1 MGADKEVLFLLSMLL
16 SAMAMF
22 AGDVLTVA
30 AIVGS
35 MWFESRIGVGWGV
48 ILDTLFVVG
57 VSCGAAAWIIGKLL
71 QEQLSGVQA
80 FASYAIPKS
89 APVPSAS
96 HPAALTGAATN
107 GTHRPCGGFPA
118 GVTPG
123 LASGAHVP
131 P

>member
-1 MGADKEVLFLLSMLL
+1 MRIDKEVLFLLSMLFG
-16 SAMAMF
+16 AMAMF

-57 VSCGAAAWIIGKLL
+57 VSCGAAAWIVGKLL
-71 QEQLSGVQA
+71 QKRLSGVQA
-80 FASYAIPKS
+80 LASYVVPDS
-89 APVPSAS
+89 APVLPAS
-96 HPAALTGAATN
+96 HPALLARVATN
-107 GTHRPCGGFPA
+107 GTHQSGSGFRA
-118 GVTPG
+118 GARRS